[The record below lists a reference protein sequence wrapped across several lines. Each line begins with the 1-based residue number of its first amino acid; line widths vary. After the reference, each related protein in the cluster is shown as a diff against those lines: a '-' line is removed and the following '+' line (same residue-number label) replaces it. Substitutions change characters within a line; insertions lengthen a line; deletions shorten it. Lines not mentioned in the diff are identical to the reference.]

1 MAKRRSRGRSGAFR
15 APVFI
20 GCTKSTSAIIV
31 HSRHT
36 LKKCTKMTSATPFFG
51 RQAELARL
59 KELAQKRSASLVVI
73 KGRRR
78 IGKSRLADEFA
89 KQLPRYKSLHFQGL
103 PPTAKLTAEQ
113 EREDFAQQFARQLNI
128 PPPRADDWNTL
139 LWALADRAR
148 QGRQLIILD
157 EINWM
162 GMQDPSFLGKLKNA
176 WDLHFARNPSLIL
189 ILSGSL
195 SSWIER
201 NILHHTG
208 FLGRVSLDLTLGEL
222 PLSTCDLFWREQRN
236 RISPQEKFRLLC
248 ITGGIP
254 RYLEEIN
261 PSLSSEANI
270 QRLCFTREGLLFNEF
285 DHIFA
290 DLFSTRNETYRRIV
304 GALVDGPLDLDS
316 LYKALG
322 VSKTGKISDYAED
335 LIQTGLLARD
345 FTWSL
350 KNGHESKLSRLRL
363 SDNYVRF
370 YLKYIQPN
378 RRRIERG
385 TLSRLPNLDSVSGL
399 QFENLVLK
407 NRLTLF
413 QLLSIDSN
421 DVIYDNPFFQ
431 RKTQRQRGCQ
441 IDYLIQTK
449 YNTLYVCEIKFSR
462 NPLAPSVVHEVTEK
476 IRRLQIPRSMSY
488 RPVLIYSGELSRG
501 LLEDEFFAAK
511 LDLGTAF
518 SG

>member
-1 MAKRRSRGRSGAFR
+1 M
-15 APVFI
+15 
-20 GCTKSTSAIIV
+20 TSV
-31 HSRHT
+31 
-36 LKKCTKMTSATPFFG
+36 KSATPFFG
-51 RQAELARL
+51 RQTELARL
-59 KELAQKRSASLVVI
+59 RELAGKRSASLVVI

-78 IGKSRLADEFA
+78 IGKSRLTDEFA
-89 KQLPRYKSLHFQGL
+89 RQLPRYTSLHFQGL
-103 PPTAKLTAEQ
+103 PPTAKQTAEQ
-113 EREDFAQQFARQLNI
+113 EREDFAQQFARQLHI
-128 PPPRADDWNTL
+128 PSPRADDWNTL
-139 LWALADRAR
+139 LWALADRTR
-148 QGRQLIILD
+148 KGRHLIILD

-162 GMQDPSFLGKLKNA
+162 GMQDPTFLGKLKNA
-176 WDLHFARNPSLIL
+176 WDLHFTQNPNLIL

-222 PLSTCDLFWREQRN
+222 PLATCDLFWREQRG
-236 RISPQEKFRLLC
+236 RVTPQEKFRLLC
-248 ITGGIP
+248 VTGGIP

-261 PSLSSEANI
+261 PGLSSEANI
-270 QRLCFTREGLLFNEF
+270 QRLCFTRGGLLFNEF
-285 DHIFA
+285 DNIFA

-304 GALVDGPLDLDS
+304 GALVDGHLDLDS

-322 VSKTGKISDYAED
+322 ISKTGKISDYAED

-350 KNGHESKLSRLRL
+350 KTGHESKLSRLRL

-385 TLSRLPNLDSVSGL
+385 TLSRLPNVDSVAGL

-449 YNTLYVCEIKFSR
+449 HNTLYVCEIKFSR
-462 NPLAPSVVHEVTEK
+462 NPLASSVADEVTEK

-488 RPVLIYSGELSRG
+488 RPVLIYSGELSKG
-501 LLEDEFFAAK
+501 LVESDFFAAK

-518 SG
+518 SD

>member
-1 MAKRRSRGRSGAFR
+1 
-15 APVFI
+15 
-20 GCTKSTSAIIV
+20 
-31 HSRHT
+31 
-36 LKKCTKMTSATPFFG
+36 MTSVNSVTPFFG

-59 KELAQKRSASLVVI
+59 KELTGKRSASLIVI

-78 IGKSRLADEFA
+78 IGKSRLTDEFA
-89 KQLPRYKSLHFQGL
+89 RQLPRYTSLHFQGL

-113 EREDFAQQFARQLNI
+113 EREDFAQQFGRQLHI

-139 LWALADRAR
+139 FWALADRTR
-148 QGRQLIILD
+148 QGRHLIILD

-162 GMQDPSFLGKLKNA
+162 GMQDPTFLGKLKNA
-176 WDLHFARNPSLIL
+176 WDLHFATNPNLIL
-189 ILSGSL
+189 ILSGSM

-222 PLSTCDLFWREQRN
+222 PLATCDLFWREQRE
-236 RISPQEKFRLLC
+236 RVSPQEKFRLLSV
-248 ITGGIP
+248 TGGIP

-261 PSLSSEANI
+261 PALSSEANI

-285 DHIFA
+285 DNIFA

-304 GALVDGPLDLDS
+304 GALVDGPLDLEG
-316 LYKALG
+316 LYQAIG
-322 VSKTGKISDYAED
+322 ISKTGKISDYSED

-345 FTWSL
+345 YTWSL
-350 KNGHESKLSRLRL
+350 KTGQESKLSRLRL

-385 TLSRLPNLDSVSGL
+385 TLSRLPNFDSATGL
-399 QFENLVLK
+399 QFENLALK
-407 NRLTLF
+407 NRLSLF
-413 QLLSIDSN
+413 QLLSIDPN
-421 DVIYDNPFFQ
+421 DVVYDNPFFQ

-441 IDYLIQTK
+441 VDYLIQTK

-462 NPLAPSVVHEVTEK
+462 NPLASSIAREVAEK
-476 IRRLQIPRSMSY
+476 IDRLQIPRGMSC
-488 RPVLIYSGELSRG
+488 RPVLIYSGELSKG

-511 LDLGTAF
+511 LDLGTVFA
-518 SG
+518 GG